1 MLPKKTLSFKLW
13 ISEIVYRQS
22 KYWHQSYS
30 ALACQEQ
37 GFPIKKTKILK
48 RSGEQA
54 ILSLEHLLT
63 LGMTHIMAILH
74 SKWLLKKWRG
84 LSFFFN
90 YYLKRLWDAHFF
102 HQWPD
107 PAKQLFSIL
116 LDKAYFFMVHWSL
129 PRAAGLRLHFKKF
142 TSYMR
147 GNDVLSDTYLIY
159 LLSGVSKLEKYK
171 QDTKGIAASQESI
184 TNGYALVARD
194 WTYKTKGI
202 F

>member
-1 MLPKKTLSFKLW
+1 MSLLCCQRRLYLLSCEYLKSF
-13 ISEIVYRQS
+13 IGN
-22 KYWHQSYS
+22 QSYS

-54 ILSLEHLLT
+54 VLSLEHLLT

-74 SKWLLKKWRG
+74 SKWLLKKWKG
-84 LSFFFN
+84 LSFFLN
-90 YYLKRLWDAHFF
+90 YHLKRLWDAHFF

-129 PRAAGLRLHFKKF
+129 PGPPGLRHPFKKLA
-142 TSYMR
+142 SYMR
-147 GNDVLSDTYLIY
+147 GNDVLSD
-159 LLSGVSKLEKYK
+159 
-171 QDTKGIAASQESI
+171 A
-184 TNGYALVARD
+184 
-194 WTYKTKGI
+194 
-202 F
+202 